1 MYFQTKMPYV
11 RVATIF
17 GAIACSA
24 ALGGTPPAP
33 EVVLPSML
41 APGATPASLAEG
53 ALERNQKDP
62 LPTPSPSAVGDGAA
76 LQALS
81 RSINPLW
88 VVPVTSFSAV
98 RDRPVFSRSRRPS
111 SIVPQSEL
119 PVSPSVGPALVLV
132 GVVAGEDSGI
142 GIFMN
147 EGTTD
152 IVRLKTGQSYSGWI
166 LSEVKKRE
174 ATLRRGGEVAIIEI
188 PNP

>member
-1 MYFQTKMPYV
+1 M

-17 GAIACSA
+17 GAITCSA
-24 ALGGTPPAP
+24 AFGGTPLASK
-33 EVVLPSML
+33 VVQQSML
-41 APGATPASLAEG
+41 APGRAPDGLAQGPLERSEKNTLLSLA
-53 ALERNQKDP
+53 
-62 LPTPSPSAVGDGAA
+62 PSTVGDGTN

-88 VVPVTSFSAV
+88 ILPITSFSAV
-98 RDRPVFSRSRRPS
+98 RDRPVFSPSRRPNA
-111 SIVPQSEL
+111 IALQSDL
-119 PVSPSVGPALVLV
+119 GTSPSVRPALVLV

-142 GIFMN
+142 GIFLN

-152 IVRLKTGQSYSGWI
+152 IVRLKTGQSYSGWT

-174 ATLRRGGEVAIIEI
+174 ATMQRGGEIVVIEI